1 MSLLQLRSNSEIGT
15 TMHALNCNNFT
26 EGVSIFQINAY
37 VLETGEETAE
47 LEAEVGVD
55 QGMIY

>member
-1 MSLLQLRSNSEIGT
+1 MSLLQLRSNSGIGT
-15 TMHALNCNNFT
+15 ILHALNCNNLKKF
-26 EGVSIFQINAY
+26 IYLNKFAY
-37 VLETGEETAE
+37 VLETGEEAVE

>member
-1 MSLLQLRSNSEIGT
+1 
-15 TMHALNCNNFT
+15 MHALNCNNFT